1 MDLLLTD
8 TGDGGEFT
16 LSGGDLEMCSTFY
29 NAVYL
34 SLFGGDAFYNVYETY
49 EQNGSFESALNQPI
63 TKTNLNKVETTAK
76 QCLKWLLD
84 EGAADSIDVMAYGNN
99 EQKINVDIT
108 INEPNNVSYSYG
120 LIWENQKAIL
130 KVKNKG

>member
-1 MDLLLTD
+1 MDVLLTD

-16 LSGGDLEMCSTFY
+16 LSGGDLETCGSFY

-34 SLFGGDAFYNVYETY
+34 SLLNGNAFYNVYEKY
-49 EQNGSFESALNQPI
+49 ELDGRFEKALNQPI
-63 TKTNLNKVETTAK
+63 TKTNLKNVETAAK

-84 EGAADSIDVMAYGNN
+84 EGAADSIEVKAYGNT

-108 INEPNNVSYSYG
+108 INEPNDVSYSYG
-120 LIWENQKAIL
+120 LIWENQKAVL
-130 KVKNKG
+130 KIK